1 MKKYVEEYKGHK
13 VPKGATSFGRKSE
26 FYPQDSFYRKNGSEV
41 FVINGW
47 LRTVSKRGDLIE
59 LPEAAKEA
67 EWEPTVGEKCRIA
80 ESTEWLKI
88 SHEPGMIV
96 KIYPSFVADSGATL
110 FPFLS
115 VGLNKVGGVATAEC
129 FCPLKSVKELEHE
142 AFIERGLESYMNSE
156 AAIEDPDL
164 ARLLDKLFDDGFTA
178 PTE

>member
-13 VPKGATSFGRKSE
+13 VPEGSQYYFPEDVVLSEGWGRVDKASGDVE
-26 FYPQDSFYRKNGSEV
+26 FVFLKNDNNWEK
-41 FVINGW
+41 IPRLPDNA
-47 LRTVSKRGDLIE
+47 IE

-67 EWEPTVGEKCRIA
+67 EWEPTVGEECRIA

-115 VGLNKVGGVATAEC
+115 AGLNKVGGVATAEC
-129 FCPLKSVKELEHE
+129 FCPLKSAKELERE
-142 AFIERGLESYMNSE
+142 AFVTAFIQASGPFTSSYNVAVS
-156 AAIEDPDL
+156 
-164 ARLLDKLFDDGFTA
+164 LFDAGFTA
-178 PTE
+178 PKE